1 MSKKLAPPPNVSQ
14 VSKETRKVPELETL
28 TEALKDTGTLSSVD
42 TCAKI
47 AEVFS
52 NLAAAHRT
60 YAEVA
65 DSITELSTVL
75 NPSQYTMVLRA
86 AVMPMI
92 QILVPG
98 NLVSPVSAPPPP
110 PIAASTALGKSEI
123 IKYAKQKVLPD
134 PNSPELVPADKNS
147 ATHILAA
154 AIYLKVE
161 HLFFD
166 EKSSHM
172 DIAKAFK
179 CKLSQL
185 TKSVTGI
192 NYKGGPH
199 HYKPKPRTTTK
210 RTRDST
216 NPDPDSKKKPNTK
229 QEQASTSAK
238 KNPSPVVRE
247 KEDTLT
253 LSSSSDSM
261 FLPEVPFKL

>member
-1 MSKKLAPPPNVSQ
+1 MSKKLAPPPNISQ

-28 TEALKDTGTLSSVD
+28 TKALKDPRGTLPSVD
-42 TCAKI
+42 ICAKI

-60 YAEVA
+60 YAEAA
-65 DSITELSTVL
+65 DGLAELSTVL
-75 NPSQYTMVLRA
+75 NPSQYTVVLRA
-86 AVMPMI
+86 AVMPTI

-110 PIAASTALGKSEI
+110 PTAASTALGKSEI

-134 PNSPELVPADKNS
+134 PNSPELVPADENS
-147 ATHILAA
+147 ATRVLVA

-161 HLFFD
+161 HLFID
-166 EKSSHM
+166 EKSSCM

-185 TKSVTGI
+185 TKAVTGV
-192 NYKGGPH
+192 NYRGGPH
-199 HYKPKPRTTTK
+199 HYKPKPKTTTK

-216 NPDPDSKKKPNTK
+216 NPDPDSKKKPKTK

-238 KNPSPVVRE
+238 
-247 KEDTLT
+247 
-253 LSSSSDSM
+253 
-261 FLPEVPFKL
+261 